1 MLICLC
7 GELLLKQPGAA
18 MTLQALVFDLDG
30 TFIDTD
36 ELHRRAFNQ
45 AFLEFELGFDWKP
58 DVYEK
63 LLTVSGGADRIR
75 HFIDG
80 CPLTPE
86 QKLALHAVVPA
97 VHREKTRIYGELL
110 EHRAAKLRSGVRRL
124 MAEAR
129 QAGLRIGVVA
139 TSASANMQPLILSV
153 LGREGASDI
162 GAFVSADLVS
172 RKKPAPDIY
181 LLAASMLGVP
191 PECCVAFE
199 DSTNGVLAAKAAGIF
214 TIATPSRWTRS
225 QDFSRADICLSEL
238 GDPDAPL
245 GPADAIRL
253 GGAACVGL
261 AQVKALYARRDDA
274 AAQLEPDRE

>member
-1 MLICLC
+1 MALEALI
-7 GELLLKQPGAA
+7 
-18 MTLQALVFDLDG
+18 FDLDG
-30 TFIDTD
+30 TFVDTD

-58 DVYEK
+58 DLYEK
-63 LLTVSGGADRIR
+63 LLSVSGGADRIR

-80 CPLTPE
+80 APLSQE

-97 VHREKTRIYGELL
+97 VHREKTRIYGEMLSDN
-110 EHRAAKLRSGVRRL
+110 AAKLRSGVRRL
-124 MAEAR
+124 MGEAR

-153 LGREGASDI
+153 LGREGALDI
-162 GAFVSADLVS
+162 RAFVSADRVS

-181 LLAASMLGVP
+181 LLAASMLDVP
-191 PECCVAFE
+191 PERCVAFE

-238 GDPDAPL
+238 GEPDAPL

-253 GGAACVGL
+253 GGAGFVGL
-261 AQVKALYARRDDA
+261 AQVEALYARREDA
-274 AAQLEPDRE
+274 AVQRHPDPN

>member
-1 MLICLC
+1 
-7 GELLLKQPGAA
+7 
-18 MTLQALVFDLDG
+18 MTLEALVFDLDG
-30 TFIDTD
+30 TFVDTD

-75 HFIDG
+75 HFIDT
-80 CPLTPE
+80 CALSQE
-86 QKLALHAVVPA
+86 QKLALQALVPA

-110 EHRAAKLRSGVRRL
+110 ENNAAKLRSGVRRL

-129 QAGLRIGVVA
+129 LADLKIGVVA

-153 LGREGASDI
+153 LGRQGASDI
-162 GAFVSADLVS
+162 RAFVSADRVA
-172 RKKPAPDIY
+172 RKKPAADIY

-191 PECCVAFE
+191 PERCVAFE
-199 DSTNGVLAAKAAGIF
+199 DSTNGVLAAKAAGMF

-225 QDFSRADICLSEL
+225 QDFSRADVCLSEL
-238 GDPDAPL
+238 GEPDAPL
-245 GPADAIRL
+245 GLADAVRL
-253 GGAACVGL
+253 GGATCVGL
-261 AQVKALYARRDDA
+261 AEVRALYAGRDPDA
-274 AAQLEPDRE
+274 AMQRQI

>member
-1 MLICLC
+1 MALEALI
-7 GELLLKQPGAA
+7 
-18 MTLQALVFDLDG
+18 FDLDG
-30 TFIDTD
+30 TFVDTD

-58 DVYEK
+58 DLYEK
-63 LLTVSGGADRIR
+63 LLSVSGGADRIR

-80 CPLTPE
+80 APLSQE

-97 VHREKTRIYGELL
+97 VHREKTRIYGEMLSDN
-110 EHRAAKLRSGVRRL
+110 AAKLRSGVRRL
-124 MAEAR
+124 MGEAR

-162 GAFVSADLVS
+162 RAFVSADRVS

-181 LLAASMLGVP
+181 LLAASMLDVP
-191 PECCVAFE
+191 PERCVAFE

-238 GDPDAPL
+238 GEPDAPL

-253 GGAACVGL
+253 GGAGFVGL
-261 AQVKALYARRDDA
+261 AQVEALYARREHA
-274 AAQLEPDRE
+274 ATQRHPDQK

>member
-1 MLICLC
+1 
-7 GELLLKQPGAA
+7 
-18 MTLQALVFDLDG
+18 MTLEALVFDLDG
-30 TFIDTD
+30 TFVDTD

-45 AFLEFELGFDWKP
+45 AFLEFELGFDWSP

-75 HFIDG
+75 HFIDRSS
-80 CPLTPE
+80 LSQE
-86 QKLALHAVVPA
+86 QKLALHAIVTA

-110 EHRAAKLRSGVRRL
+110 ESNAGKLRSGVRRL
-124 MAEAR
+124 MTEAR
-129 QAGLRIGVVA
+129 QADLKIGVVA
-139 TSASANMQPLILSV
+139 TSASANMQPLILAV

-162 GAFVSADLVS
+162 RAFVSSDRVA

-191 PECCVAFE
+191 PDRCVAFE

-238 GDPDAPL
+238 GEPDAPL
-245 GPADAIRL
+245 GPADSIRL
-253 GGAACVGL
+253 GGATCVGL
-261 AQVKALYARRDDA
+261 EQVRALYARRDPDA
-274 AAQLEPDRE
+274 AVQRQR